1 VIHGVIDAVA
11 SAMCG
16 VAQAYFK
23 RLCKLT
29 QQARRTY
36 QDIVAALEQEARHD
50 DQAASSSNSK
60 FSDKL
65 AQCKN
70 LTTNN
75 SDKLTDGNVT

>member
-1 VIHGVIDAVA
+1 
-11 SAMCG
+11 MCG
-16 VAQAYFK
+16 VAQAYFR

-60 FSDKL
+60 DSENKL
-65 AQCKN
+65 TQCKS

-75 SDKLTDGNVT
+75 SDKLTDSNVT